1 MHDYRND
8 PLSDEDRET
17 RDKLFSQLTSTRAAD
32 EYGAIF
38 NMDKNARKEERE
50 AFRRLKR
57 LSKTTT
63 PEIGTVKSIGGVDYE
78 VTDQGWVKIGLTE
91 V

>member
-1 MHDYRND
+1 MQDYRDN
-8 PLSDEDRET
+8 PLSDEDRKQ
-17 RDKLFSQLTSTRAAD
+17 RDELFSQMTSTRAAD
-32 EYGAIF
+32 EHGAIF
-38 NMDKNARKEERE
+38 NLDKDARKSERE

-63 PEIGTVKSIGGVDYE
+63 PDIGTVKSVGGVDYE
-78 VTDQGWVKIGLTE
+78 VTDQGWVKIGLTS